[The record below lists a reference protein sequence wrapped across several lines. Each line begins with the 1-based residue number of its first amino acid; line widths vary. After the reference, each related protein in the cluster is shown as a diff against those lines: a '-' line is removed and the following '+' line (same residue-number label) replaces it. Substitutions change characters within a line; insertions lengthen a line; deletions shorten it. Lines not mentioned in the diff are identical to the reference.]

1 MVIGNIKNKISNF
14 QNLFNIPAK
23 VNADISE
30 EELCKLLNT
39 NLDAL
44 KAFEEGYERYSESQG
59 LSDNLF
65 RINSRQV
72 AEIKEGM
79 LTDVPAELQDV
90 VEKIVSDLVSQTIMY
105 SYDGKRSIVFDYR
118 RDLSQSR
125 RVTAEEIQAL
135 PKNMQPDL
143 TGSMIKRDIPGSGIS
158 LVAMWDEY
166 QKANN
171 PNLKKAIYN
180 HFRQGLDSLDLDPIT
195 YEIIDQNP
203 ISMGFWLP
211 RIVDAVS
218 SEGFFKIPATKIIK
232 VPISILQLTRLDY
245 MSLSRTTLDIVDEY
259 CYRVFGL
266 QTDKDYFIKTGTY
279 SSKFD
284 FRNARVSEAKEIKEL
299 GEYLLFIHWQALQMA
314 HYDLS

>member
-1 MVIGNIKNKISNF
+1 
-14 QNLFNIPAK
+14 
-23 VNADISE
+23 
-30 EELCKLLNT
+30 
-39 NLDAL
+39 
-44 KAFEEGYERYSESQG
+44 
-59 LSDNLF
+59 
-65 RINSRQV
+65 
-72 AEIKEGM
+72 
-79 LTDVPAELQDV
+79 
-90 VEKIVSDLVSQTIMY
+90 MY

-284 FRNARVSEAKEIKEL
+284 FRNARVSGAKEIKEL

-314 HYDLS
+314 HYDLSGRNQPGHIWRKHYDRMGCERLYF